1 MAGGTNRPLTP
12 SGAFPRQTGTWS
24 AGENPHPVRRLTLS
38 LPQMALVTGIA
49 LHLWRSFAL
58 THGAPDSW
66 AWVGGTF
73 LVGAGFLFLMCAIH
87 PANFTLRNWIWRA
100 PLFAILESGAE
111 ILVSLALTALNLE
124 PLGAEMA
131 ELTDWLPTATRIVF
145 WRLAGV
151 VIFSL
156 VLGIVVSILRRL
168 ILVAEDRSH
177 TARAVHRATAEHA
190 AEVAAE
196 HAAATDSRET
206 PP

>member
-1 MAGGTNRPLTP
+1 MAGGTHRPLTP

-24 AGENPHPVRRLTLS
+24 ADEKPHPVRRLTLS
-38 LPQMALVTGIA
+38 LPQMALVTGVA
-49 LHLWRSFAL
+49 LRLWRSYAL
-58 THGAPDSW
+58 THGSPDSW

-87 PANFTLRNWIWRA
+87 LANFTLRNWTWRA
-100 PLFAILESGAE
+100 PLFAVLESGTE
-111 ILVSLALTALNLE
+111 VLVSLALTALNLE

-131 ELTDWLPTATRIVF
+131 ELSDWLPTATRIVF

-151 VIFSL
+151 VLFAL
-156 VLGIVVSILRRL
+156 VLGVVVSILRRV

-190 AEVAAE
+190 AE
-196 HAAATDSRET
+196 HPAATDASQGPT
-206 PP
+206 